1 MNMNEMSWQIAR
13 ESLEWQLELGVAD
26 AIGDMPIDRYDVP
39 VEKLRPVVSPP
50 TITAPMTLDPVE
62 VAERAAASA
71 QNLAGLKQALKDYP
85 HCELQRG
92 ARNLVFNDGIP
103 GARVMILD
111 EAPGREEDL
120 HGLPF
125 AGPAGALLDKML
137 AGIGLN
143 RTQNVYI
150 GTVIP
155 WRPPQNREPKPE
167 EIAMMLPF
175 LRRHVELADPDV
187 LICMGNTSCSAILGK
202 RGVRKLRGQWQD
214 GLGLP
219 VLPIMH
225 PSTLLREPSGKKYAW
240 QDLLVLKAWL
250 REHATGELND

>member
-1 MNMNEMSWQIAR
+1 MDKLGWQIAR
-13 ESLEWQLELGVAD
+13 ESLEWQVELGVVD
-26 AIGDMPIDRYDVP
+26 AIGDIPIDRYDVP
-39 VEKLRPVVSPP
+39 VEKPQPAFSPP
-50 TITAPMTLDPVE
+50 TIMAPMSLDPVE
-62 VAERAAASA
+62 VAEKSAAAA

-92 ARNLVFNDGIP
+92 ARNLVFNGGLS

-120 HGLPF
+120 YGLPF

-143 RTQNVYI
+143 RTENVYI

-175 LRRHVELADPDV
+175 LRRHVALAAPDV
-187 LICMGNTSCSAILGK
+187 LICMGNISCSMILGK
-202 RGVRKLRGQWQD
+202 RGVKKLRGQWQD

-225 PSTLLREPSGKKYAW
+225 PKTLLRESAGKKYAW
-240 QDLLVLKAWL
+240 EDLLVLKAWL
-250 REHATGELND
+250 REHATGES

>member
-1 MNMNEMSWQIAR
+1 MDKLGWQIAR
-13 ESLEWQLELGVAD
+13 ESLEWQVELGVVD
-26 AIGDMPIDRYDVP
+26 AIGNIPIDRYDVP
-39 VEKLRPVVSPP
+39 VEKPQPAFSPP
-50 TITAPMTLDPVE
+50 TIMAPMSLDPVE
-62 VAERAAASA
+62 VAEKSAAAA

-92 ARNLVFNDGIP
+92 ARNLVFNDGIS

-120 HGLPF
+120 YGLPF

-143 RTQNVYI
+143 RTENVYI

-155 WRPPQNREPKPE
+155 WRPTQNREPKPE

-175 LRRHVELADPDV
+175 LRRHVALAAPDV
-187 LICMGNTSCSAILGK
+187 LICMGNISCSAILGK
-202 RGVRKLRGQWQD
+202 RGVKKLRGQWQD

-225 PSTLLREPSGKKYAW
+225 PKTLLREPAGKKYAW
-240 QDLLVLKAWL
+240 EDLLVLKAWL
-250 REHATGELND
+250 REHDTGES

>member
-1 MNMNEMSWQIAR
+1 MDKLGWQIAR
-13 ESLEWQLELGVAD
+13 ESLEWQVELGVVD
-26 AIGDMPIDRYDVP
+26 AIGDIPIDRYDVP
-39 VEKLRPVVSPP
+39 VEKPQPAFSPP
-50 TITAPMTLDPVE
+50 TIMAPMSLDPVE
-62 VAERAAASA
+62 VAEKSAAAA

-92 ARNLVFNDGIP
+92 ARNLVFNGGIS

-143 RTQNVYI
+143 RTENVYI

-155 WRPPQNREPKPE
+155 WRPTQNREPKPE

-175 LRRHVELADPDV
+175 LRRHVALAAPDV
-187 LICMGNTSCSAILGK
+187 LICMGNISCSAILGK
-202 RGVRKLRGQWQD
+202 RGVKKLRGQWQD

-225 PSTLLREPSGKKYAW
+225 PKILLREPAGKKYAW
-240 QDLLVLKAWL
+240 EDLLVLKAWL
-250 REHATGELND
+250 REHDTGES

>member
-1 MNMNEMSWQIAR
+1 
-13 ESLEWQLELGVAD
+13 
-26 AIGDMPIDRYDVP
+26 
-39 VEKLRPVVSPP
+39 
-50 TITAPMTLDPVE
+50 
-62 VAERAAASA
+62 
-71 QNLAGLKQALKDYP
+71 
-85 HCELQRG
+85 
-92 ARNLVFNDGIP
+92 
-103 GARVMILD
+103 
-111 EAPGREEDL
+111 L

-143 RTQNVYI
+143 RTENVYI

-175 LRRHVELADPDV
+175 LRRHVALAAPDV
-187 LICMGNTSCSAILGK
+187 LICMGNISCSMILGK
-202 RGVRKLRGQWQD
+202 RGVKKLRGQWQD

-225 PSTLLREPSGKKYAW
+225 PKTLLREPAGKKYAW
-240 QDLLVLKAWL
+240 EDLLVLKAWL
-250 REHATGELND
+250 REHDTGES

>member
-1 MNMNEMSWQIAR
+1 MDKIGWQIAR
-13 ESLEWQLELGVAD
+13 ESLEWQVELGVVD
-26 AIGDMPIDRYDVP
+26 AIGDIPIDRYDVP
-39 VEKLRPVVSPP
+39 VEKPQPAFSPP
-50 TITAPMTLDPVE
+50 TIMAPMSLDPVE
-62 VAERAAASA
+62 VAEKSAASA

-92 ARNLVFNDGIP
+92 ARNLVFNDGIS

-120 HGLPF
+120 YGLPF

-143 RTQNVYI
+143 RTENVYI

-155 WRPPQNREPKPE
+155 WRPTQNREPKPE

-175 LRRHVELADPDV
+175 LRRHVALAAPDV
-187 LICMGNTSCSAILGK
+187 LICMGNISCSAILGK
-202 RGVRKLRGQWQD
+202 RGVKKLRGQWQD

-225 PSTLLREPSGKKYAW
+225 PKTLLREPAGKKYAW
-240 QDLLVLKAWL
+240 EDLLVLKAWL
-250 REHATGELND
+250 REHDIGES

>member
-1 MNMNEMSWQIAR
+1 MDKIGWQIAR
-13 ESLEWQLELGVAD
+13 ESLEWQVELGVVD

-39 VEKLRPVVSPP
+39 VEKPQPAFAPP
-50 TITAPMTLDPVE
+50 TIMAPMSLDPVE
-62 VAERAAASA
+62 VAEKSAASA
-71 QNLAGLKQALKDYP
+71 QNLAGLKEALKDYP

-92 ARNLVFNDGIP
+92 ARNLVFNDGIS

-120 HGLPF
+120 YGLPF

-143 RTQNVYI
+143 RTENVYI

-155 WRPPQNREPKPE
+155 WRPTQNREPKPE

-175 LRRHVELADPDV
+175 LRRHVALAAPDV
-187 LICMGNTSCSAILGK
+187 LICMGNISCSAILGK
-202 RGVRKLRGQWQD
+202 RGVKKLRGQWQD

-225 PSTLLREPSGKKYAW
+225 PKTLLREPAGKKYAW
-240 QDLLVLKAWL
+240 EDLLVLKAWL
-250 REHATGELND
+250 REHDIGES

>member
-1 MNMNEMSWQIAR
+1 MDKLGWQIAR
-13 ESLEWQLELGVAD
+13 ESLEWQVELGVVD
-26 AIGDMPIDRYDVP
+26 AIGDIPIDRYDVP
-39 VEKLRPVVSPP
+39 VENPQPAFSPP
-50 TITAPMTLDPVE
+50 TIMAPMSLDPVE
-62 VAERAAASA
+62 VAEKSAAAA

-92 ARNLVFNDGIP
+92 ARNLVFNDGIS

-143 RTQNVYI
+143 RTENVYI
-150 GTVIP
+150 GTIIP

-175 LRRHVELADPDV
+175 LRRHVALAAPDV
-187 LICMGNTSCSAILGK
+187 LICMGNISCSMILGK
-202 RGVRKLRGQWQD
+202 RGVKKLRGQWQN

-225 PSTLLREPSGKKYAW
+225 PKTLLREPAGKKYAW
-240 QDLLVLKAWL
+240 EDLLILKAWL
-250 REHATGELND
+250 REHDTGES

>member
-1 MNMNEMSWQIAR
+1 MTMDEMGWQIAR
-13 ESLEWQLELGVAD
+13 ESLEWQVELGVVD
-26 AIGDMPIDRYDVP
+26 AIGDTPINRYDVP
-39 VEKLRPVVSPP
+39 VENPQPVVSPP
-50 TITAPMTLDPVE
+50 AIMAPMSLDPVE
-62 VAERAAASA
+62 AAEKSAAAA

-92 ARNLVFNDGIP
+92 ARNLVFNDGIS

-143 RTQNVYI
+143 RTENVYI

-175 LRRHVELADPDV
+175 LRRHVALAAPDV
-187 LICMGNTSCSAILGK
+187 LICMGNISCSAILGG
-202 RGVRKLRGQWQD
+202 RGIRKLRGQWQD

-225 PSTLLREPSGKKYAW
+225 PKTLLREPAGKKYVW
-240 QDLLVLKAWL
+240 EDLLVLKAWL
-250 REHATGELND
+250 REHATGES

>member
-1 MNMNEMSWQIAR
+1 MDKIGWQIAR
-13 ESLEWQLELGVAD
+13 ESLEWQVELGVVD

-39 VEKLRPVVSPP
+39 VEKPQPAFAPP
-50 TITAPMTLDPVE
+50 TIMAPMSLDPVE
-62 VAERAAASA
+62 VAEKSAASA

-92 ARNLVFNDGIP
+92 ARNLVFNGGIS

-143 RTQNVYI
+143 RTENVYI
-150 GTVIP
+150 GTIIP

-175 LRRHVELADPDV
+175 LRRHVALAAPDV
-187 LICMGNTSCSAILGK
+187 LICMGNISCSAILGK
-202 RGVRKLRGQWQD
+202 CGVKKLRGQWQD

-225 PSTLLREPSGKKYAW
+225 PKTLLREPAGKKYAW
-240 QDLLVLKAWL
+240 EDLLVLKAWL
-250 REHATGELND
+250 REHDIGES

>member
-1 MNMNEMSWQIAR
+1 MDKIGWQIAR
-13 ESLEWQLELGVAD
+13 ESLEWQVELGVVD
-26 AIGDMPIDRYDVP
+26 AIGDIPIDRYDVP
-39 VEKLRPVVSPP
+39 VEKPQPAFSPP
-50 TITAPMTLDPVE
+50 TIMAPMSLDPVE
-62 VAERAAASA
+62 VAEKSAAAA

-92 ARNLVFNDGIP
+92 ARNLVFNDGIS

-120 HGLPF
+120 YGLPF
-125 AGPAGALLDKML
+125 AGSAGALLDKML

-143 RTQNVYI
+143 RTENVYI

-155 WRPPQNREPKPE
+155 WRPTQNREPKPE

-175 LRRHVELADPDV
+175 LRRHVALAAPDV
-187 LICMGNTSCSAILGK
+187 LICMGNISCSAILGK
-202 RGVRKLRGQWQD
+202 RGVKKLRGQWQD
-214 GLGLP
+214 CLGLP

-225 PSTLLREPSGKKYAW
+225 PKTLLREPAGKKYAW
-240 QDLLVLKAWL
+240 EDLLVLKAWL
-250 REHATGELND
+250 REHATGES

>member
-1 MNMNEMSWQIAR
+1 MDKIGWQIAR
-13 ESLEWQLELGVAD
+13 ESLEWQVELGVVD

-39 VEKLRPVVSPP
+39 VEKPQPAFSPP
-50 TITAPMTLDPVE
+50 TIMAPMSLDPVE
-62 VAERAAASA
+62 VAEKSAAAA

-92 ARNLVFNDGIP
+92 ARNLVFNDGIS

-120 HGLPF
+120 YGLPF

-143 RTQNVYI
+143 RTENVYI

-175 LRRHVELADPDV
+175 LRRHVALAAPDV
-187 LICMGNTSCSAILGK
+187 LICMGNISCSAILGK
-202 RGVRKLRGQWQD
+202 RGVKKLRGQWQD

-225 PSTLLREPSGKKYAW
+225 PKTLLREPAGKKYAW
-240 QDLLVLKAWL
+240 EDLLVLKAWL
-250 REHATGELND
+250 CEHDIGES

>member
-1 MNMNEMSWQIAR
+1 MDKLGWQIAR
-13 ESLEWQLELGVAD
+13 ESLEWQVELGVVD
-26 AIGDMPIDRYDVP
+26 AIGDIPIDRYDVP
-39 VEKLRPVVSPP
+39 VEKPQPAFSPP
-50 TITAPMTLDPVE
+50 TIMAPMSLDPVE
-62 VAERAAASA
+62 VAEKSAAAA

-92 ARNLVFNDGIP
+92 ARNLVFNGGIS

-120 HGLPF
+120 YGLPF

-143 RTQNVYI
+143 RTENVYI
-150 GTVIP
+150 GTIIP

-175 LRRHVELADPDV
+175 LRRHVALAAPDV
-187 LICMGNTSCSAILGK
+187 LICMGNISCSMILGK
-202 RGVRKLRGQWQD
+202 RGVKKLRGQWQD

-225 PSTLLREPSGKKYAW
+225 PKTLLREPAGKKYAW
-240 QDLLVLKAWL
+240 EDLLVLKAWL
-250 REHATGELND
+250 REHDTGES

>member
-1 MNMNEMSWQIAR
+1 MDKLGWQIAR
-13 ESLEWQLELGVAD
+13 ESLEWQVELGVVD
-26 AIGDMPIDRYDVP
+26 ATGDIPIDRYGVP
-39 VEKLRPVVSPP
+39 VEKPQPAFSPP
-50 TITAPMTLDPVE
+50 TIMAPMSLDPVE
-62 VAERAAASA
+62 VAEKSAAAA

-92 ARNLVFNDGIP
+92 ARNLVFNDGIS

-120 HGLPF
+120 YGLPF

-143 RTQNVYI
+143 RTENVYI

-175 LRRHVELADPDV
+175 LRRHVALAAPDV
-187 LICMGNTSCSAILGK
+187 LICMGNISCSAILGK
-202 RGVRKLRGQWQD
+202 RGVKKLRGQWQD

-225 PSTLLREPSGKKYAW
+225 PKTLLREPAGKKYAW
-240 QDLLVLKAWL
+240 EDLLVLKAWL
-250 REHATGELND
+250 REHDTGES

>member
-1 MNMNEMSWQIAR
+1 MDKLGWQIAR
-13 ESLEWQLELGVAD
+13 ESLEWQVELGVVD
-26 AIGDMPIDRYDVP
+26 AIGDIPIDRYDVP
-39 VEKLRPVVSPP
+39 VEKPQPAFSPP
-50 TITAPMTLDPVE
+50 TIMAPMSLDPVE
-62 VAERAAASA
+62 VAEKSAAAA

-92 ARNLVFNDGIP
+92 ARNLVFNGGIS

-120 HGLPF
+120 YGLPF

-143 RTQNVYI
+143 RTENVYI

-155 WRPPQNREPKPE
+155 WRPTQNREPKPE

-175 LRRHVELADPDV
+175 LRRHVALAAPDV
-187 LICMGNTSCSAILGK
+187 LICMGNISCSAILGK
-202 RGVRKLRGQWQD
+202 RGVKKLRGQWQD

-225 PSTLLREPSGKKYAW
+225 PKTLLREPAGKKYAW
-240 QDLLVLKAWL
+240 EDLLVLKAWL
-250 REHATGELND
+250 REHDTGES

>member
-1 MNMNEMSWQIAR
+1 MDKLGWQIAR
-13 ESLEWQLELGVAD
+13 ESLEWQVELGVVD
-26 AIGDMPIDRYDVP
+26 AIGDIPIDRYDVP
-39 VEKLRPVVSPP
+39 VEKPQPAFSPP
-50 TITAPMTLDPVE
+50 TILGPMSLDPVE
-62 VAERAAASA
+62 VAEKSAAAA

-92 ARNLVFNDGIP
+92 ARNLVFNDGIS

-120 HGLPF
+120 YGLPF

-143 RTQNVYI
+143 RTENVYI

-155 WRPPQNREPKPE
+155 WRPTQNREPKPE

-175 LRRHVELADPDV
+175 LRRHVALAAPDV
-187 LICMGNTSCSAILGK
+187 LICMGNISCSAILGK
-202 RGVRKLRGQWQD
+202 RGVKKLRGQWQD

-225 PSTLLREPSGKKYAW
+225 PKTLLREPAGKKYAW
-240 QDLLVLKAWL
+240 EDLLVLKAWL
-250 REHATGELND
+250 REHDTGES

>member
-1 MNMNEMSWQIAR
+1 MDKIGWQIAR
-13 ESLEWQLELGVAD
+13 ESLEWQVELGVVD
-26 AIGDMPIDRYDVP
+26 AIGDMPIDRYDVS
-39 VEKLRPVVSPP
+39 VEKPQPAVSQP
-50 TITAPMTLDPVE
+50 TIMTPMSLDPVE
-62 VAERAAASA
+62 VAERSAAAA
-71 QNLAGLKQALKDYP
+71 QNLASLKQALKDYP

-92 ARNLVFNDGIP
+92 ARNLVFNDGIS
-103 GARVMILD
+103 GARVMIID

-143 RTQNVYI
+143 RAENVYI
-150 GTVIP
+150 GTIIP

-175 LRRHVELADPDV
+175 LRRHVALAAPDV
-187 LICMGNTSCSAILGK
+187 LICMGNISCSAILGK
-202 RGVRKLRGQWQD
+202 RGVKKMRGQWQD

-225 PSTLLREPSGKKYAW
+225 PKTLLREPADKKYAW
-240 QDLLVLKAWL
+240 EDLLVLKAWL
-250 REHATGELND
+250 REHATGES

>member
-1 MNMNEMSWQIAR
+1 MDKIGLQIAR
-13 ESLEWQLELGVAD
+13 ESLEWQVELGVVD
-26 AIGDMPIDRYDVP
+26 AIGDMPIDRYNVP
-39 VEKLRPVVSPP
+39 VEKPQPAFSPP
-50 TITAPMTLDPVE
+50 TIMAPMSLDPVE
-62 VAERAAASA
+62 VAEKSAASA

-92 ARNLVFNDGIP
+92 ARNLVFNGGIS

-143 RTQNVYI
+143 RTENVYI
-150 GTVIP
+150 GTIIP

-175 LRRHVELADPDV
+175 LRRHVALAAPDV
-187 LICMGNTSCSAILGK
+187 LICMGNISCSMILGK
-202 RGVRKLRGQWQD
+202 RGVKKLRGQWQD

-225 PSTLLREPSGKKYAW
+225 PKTLLREPAGKKYAW
-240 QDLLVLKAWL
+240 EDLLVLKAWL
-250 REHATGELND
+250 REHAAGES

>member
-1 MNMNEMSWQIAR
+1 MDKIGWQIAR
-13 ESLEWQLELGVAD
+13 ESLEWQVELGVVD
-26 AIGDMPIDRYDVP
+26 AIGDIPIDRYDVP
-39 VEKLRPVVSPP
+39 VEKPQPAFSPP
-50 TITAPMTLDPVE
+50 TIMAPMSLDPVE
-62 VAERAAASA
+62 VAEKSAASA

-92 ARNLVFNDGIP
+92 ARNLVFNGGIS

-120 HGLPF
+120 YGLPF

-143 RTQNVYI
+143 RTENVYI

-155 WRPPQNREPKPE
+155 WRPTQNREPKPE

-175 LRRHVELADPDV
+175 LRRHVALAAPDV
-187 LICMGNTSCSAILGK
+187 LICMGNISCSAILGK
-202 RGVRKLRGQWQD
+202 RGVKKLRGQWQD

-225 PSTLLREPSGKKYAW
+225 PKTLLREPAGKKYAW
-240 QDLLVLKAWL
+240 EDLLVLKAWL
-250 REHATGELND
+250 REHDIGES

>member
-1 MNMNEMSWQIAR
+1 MDKLGWQIAR
-13 ESLEWQLELGVAD
+13 ESLEWQVELGVVD
-26 AIGDMPIDRYDVP
+26 AIGDIPIDRYDVP
-39 VEKLRPVVSPP
+39 VEKPQPAFSPP
-50 TITAPMTLDPVE
+50 TIMAPMSLDPVE
-62 VAERAAASA
+62 VAEKSAAAA

-92 ARNLVFNDGIP
+92 ARNLVFNDGIS

-120 HGLPF
+120 YGLPF

-143 RTQNVYI
+143 RTENVYI

-155 WRPPQNREPKPE
+155 WRPTQNREPKPE

-175 LRRHVELADPDV
+175 LRRHVALAAPDV
-187 LICMGNTSCSAILGK
+187 LICMGNISCSAILGK
-202 RGVRKLRGQWQD
+202 RGVKKLRGQWQD

-225 PSTLLREPSGKKYAW
+225 PKTLLREPAGKKYAW
-240 QDLLVLKAWL
+240 EDLLVLKAWL
-250 REHATGELND
+250 REHDIGES